1 MMRSVGKLLLLPIL
15 LGVRSF
21 FAARV
26 RVPRPTPIARAP
38 WVKSSAGR
46 CSETRQSPSTAHPA
60 CRPWSHTLVIFR
72 GR

>member
-26 RVPRPTPIARAP
+26 RVSRPTPIARAP
-38 WVKSSAGR
+38 WV
-46 CSETRQSPSTAHPA
+46 
-60 CRPWSHTLVIFR
+60 
-72 GR
+72 